1 MVTSGLPRRLRP
13 VPAALLRLELAAGVV
28 AVLAGL
34 PPLLNARRAGQA
46 SPARADCAGKVWR
59 AAVATLFAVHT
70 IRFRIYLRPDRG
82 RRPVQPEISP
92 ALATVVPSDGQHQ
105 AVPGCA
111 RR

>member
-1 MVTSGLPRRLRP
+1 MVAAGLPRRLRP

-34 PPLLNARRAGQA
+34 PSLLNARRPGPP
-46 SPARADCAGKVWR
+46 SPAGAGCAGKVWR

-92 ALATVVPSDGQHQ
+92 ALAAAVWSDGQHQ
-105 AVPGCA
+105 AVPGCS